1 MLSII
6 IASCSEQNLANVEQN
21 ISQTVG
27 IPYET
32 IVIRNPN
39 QKYSLPEAYN
49 LGAEKAKFDFLLF
62 VHEDVIFHTRDWGKN
77 LISHF
82 ENLPDAGVLG
92 ISGTSYKTFAP
103 SGWWNPN
110 RSYLYVNHWQSFKFS
125 ERKREL
131 WQCQAEAPAEVACL
145 DGVFLAI
152 KKEVFNRVKFDEN
165 IKGFH
170 AYDLDLSLAVSQNY
184 KNYFV
189 PDILLEHFSEGN
201 FDDKWLEN
209 AFFLFKKWKNVLPKT
224 TANVQ
229 SPDKKTEAEAFV
241 KFIKSVFESK
251 LPFNRKMQIFSYSSY
266 AVLKKLRIPF
276 RILFSASKLAA
287 RRFFPEG
294 KPRILSKISA
304 GKGVSNP

>member
-6 IASCSEQNLANVEQN
+6 IASCNEQNLANVEQS

-32 IVIRNPN
+32 VVIRNPN
-39 QKYSLPEAYN
+39 QKYSLAEAYN

-62 VHEDVIFHTRDWGKN
+62 VHEDVVFHTKDWGKN

-103 SGWWNPN
+103 GGWWNPN
-110 RSYLYVNHWQSFKFS
+110 YSYLYVNHWQSFKFT
-125 ERKREL
+125 EREREL
-131 WQCQAEAPAEVACL
+131 WRRQAEKAAEVICL

-152 KKEVFNRVKFDEN
+152 KKEVFNQIKFDKS

-170 AYDLDLSLAVSQNY
+170 GYDLDLSLAVSEKY
-184 KNYFV
+184 KNYFI

-201 FDDKWLEN
+201 VDDKWLET
-209 AFFLFKKWKNVLPKT
+209 AFVLFKKWENVLPKNSA
-224 TANVQ
+224 ANQ
-229 SPDKKTEAEAFV
+229 FADKKTEAEVFV
-241 KFIKSVFESK
+241 NYIKLVFQSDIS
-251 LPFNRKMQIFSYSSY
+251 FNRKMRIFSYSTY
-266 AVLKKLRIPF
+266 AVIRKLHIPF
-276 RILFSASKLAA
+276 RILFSASKMAA
-287 RRFFPEG
+287 RSFFSEE
-294 KPRILSKISA
+294 KLQFARKIST
-304 GKGVSNP
+304 GKGVSNL